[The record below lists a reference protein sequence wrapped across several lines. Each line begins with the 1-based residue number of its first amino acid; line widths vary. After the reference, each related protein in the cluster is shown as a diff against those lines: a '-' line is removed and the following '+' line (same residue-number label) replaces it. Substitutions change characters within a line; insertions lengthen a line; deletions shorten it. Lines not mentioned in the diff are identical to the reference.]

1 MKDLAI
7 VPTGTANL
15 ASVVAA
21 FTRLGQTP
29 MEATDPATVEKA
41 RWVVVPGVGTFGAAA
56 RAIDALGVREPIRE
70 RIEAERPTLVVCV
83 GMQLLCAESEESPGA
98 RGLEVIP
105 EKVDRFPDS
114 VKVPQLGWNRVE
126 PSSASVIE
134 PGWAYFAN
142 SFRMAQPPNGWA
154 VASTDYGGGFVSAL
168 QRGAVL
174 GCQFHP
180 ELSGAWG
187 GRLLTRWL
195 ETTGEAA

>member
-1 MKDLAI
+1 M
-7 VPTGTANL
+7 G
-15 ASVVAA
+15 
-21 FTRLGQTP
+21 GG
-29 MEATDPATVEKA
+29 A
-41 RWVVVPGVGTFGAAA
+41 RSRDVRRSE

-70 RIEAERPTLVVCV
+70 RIEAGRPTLVVCV